1 MVLAVITSRV
11 NLLLGKKEYFHCR
24 NPSFVII
31 TVIFKKNNTPENS
44 NF

>member
-1 MVLAVITSRV
+1 MVLTVIISRV
-11 NLLLGKKEYFHCR
+11 NLLLEKKEYFHCR

-31 TVIFKKNNTPENS
+31 TVMFLKNNTPESS